1 LVKHYDFTKVTDIDC
16 KETIS
21 MSSLLRIDPLYVKKL
36 ILLLNCEILLNNFKF
51 IKGYDFLF

>member
-1 LVKHYDFTKVTDIDC
+1 
-16 KETIS
+16 